1 MKARFAGPC
10 QTLATTL
17 ALAGL
22 MLADPAQAACI
33 DQQTAT
39 AARIHQFETMMMVVS
54 LRCGRIG
61 YDMSSSYE
69 GMVITHQAPF
79 GQAATRL
86 RYYLGGNAFD
96 PHSGGFDRYAT
107 ILGNTYGGGATSF
120 GTCQTLDQVAGEL
133 AKVPDM
139 RLLAQIAETLIARP
153 RLDEMACAAEQ

>member
-1 MKARFAGPC
+1 MTRRLNASTAV
-10 QTLATTL
+10 L

-22 MLADPAQAACI
+22 ALSGPAEAACI
-33 DQQTAT
+33 DHQTAT

-61 YDMSSSYE
+61 YDMRSSYE
-69 GMVITHQAPF
+69 DMVIAHQAPF

-86 RYYLGGNAFD
+86 RHYLGGNDFD
-96 PHSGGFDRYAT
+96 VHSGGFDRYAT

-133 AKVPDM
+133 AKVPDVK
-139 RLLAQIAETLIARP
+139 LLAQVAETLITRP
-153 RLDEMACAAEQ
+153 KLDEMACAVEN

>member
-1 MKARFAGPC
+1 VTRRASA
-10 QTLATTL
+10 LAATL
-17 ALAGL
+17 ALAGTVI
-22 MLADPAQAACI
+22 AAPVQAACI

-61 YDMSSSYE
+61 YDMRSSYE
-69 GMVITHQAPF
+69 GMVTAHQAPF

-86 RYYLGGNAFD
+86 RHFLGGNDFD

-107 ILGNTYGGGATSF
+107 ILGNSYGGGATTF

-139 RLLAQIAETLIARP
+139 RLLAQVAEVLIARP
-153 RLDEMACAAEQ
+153 KLDEMACAAEN